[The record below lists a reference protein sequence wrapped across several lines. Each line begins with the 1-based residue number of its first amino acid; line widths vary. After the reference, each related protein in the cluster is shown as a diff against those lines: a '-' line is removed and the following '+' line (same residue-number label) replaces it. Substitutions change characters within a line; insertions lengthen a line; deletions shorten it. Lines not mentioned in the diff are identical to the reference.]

1 MKIRTQEHYG
11 FKTATLEDSDIK
23 DLSEK
28 LGANIHSVDKPT
40 GLCNGHKYVLKSRM
54 MRISIDEFDEDHIIS
69 YIEHGLSELKDV
81 SDIYFKEASVSFAN
95 DQDGNSYANILIRF
109 DSK

>member
-1 MKIRTQEHYG
+1 MKICTQEHYG
-11 FKTATLEDSDIK
+11 FKTATLEESDIK

-28 LGANIHSVDKPT
+28 LGANVHSVHKPT
-40 GLCNGHKYVLKSRM
+40 GLCNGHKYVLKSRK
-54 MRISIDEFDEDHIIS
+54 MRISIDEFDDDRIIL
-69 YIEHGLSELKDV
+69 YVERGLSDLKDV

-95 DQDGNSYANILIRF
+95 DQNGNTYANIVIRY